1 MPYDHVTKERL
12 LLFLSRLGRDYHYPA
27 RLYLV
32 GGTSLVYEELKDGT
46 KDIDLVAH
54 LSTPDTVAFTR
65 VLGRLRNELRMAIE
79 EVSPGDFIPLPS
91 GVERRH
97 RYLGRTGDLQ
107 IFAFD
112 PVSTALA
119 KIARSRAQD
128 LVDVLALL
136 QAGQLDL
143 SELVSAFEQIM
154 PRVEDGEALK
164 ITAPDY
170 RLKFTSF
177 LRLVHQ
183 HGSG

>member
-12 LLFLSRLGRDYHYPA
+12 FL
-27 RLYLV
+27 
-32 GGTSLVYEELKDGT
+32 
-46 KDIDLVAH
+46 
-54 LSTPDTVAFTR
+54 
-65 VLGRLRNELRMAIE
+65 
-79 EVSPGDFIPLPS
+79 
-91 GVERRH
+91 
-97 RYLGRTGDLQ
+97 
-107 IFAFD
+107 
-112 PVSTALA
+112 
-119 KIARSRAQD
+119 SRAQD

-143 SELVSAFEQIM
+143 PELVSAFEQIM

-183 HGSG
+183 HGTG